1 MESGDGAKASAMK
14 FSIAETAK
22 ANNLNTYEYF
32 EHLLTEMRG
41 FFDIKY
47 SWMRAYLTRIQLLE
61 ASAKSFFAA
70 YFLTER

>member
-47 SWMRAYLTRIQLLE
+47 SWMRLTKPTKKQKCSDLLV
-61 ASAKSFFAA
+61 S
-70 YFLTER
+70 